1 MKTAL
6 YHIRTRCNYSQSMA
20 ARELQ
25 VSRQIFSAWEQGKKQ
40 IPEGRKAMLAS
51 LFGVPIQILDTEN
64 EAEIQDFCDRPMFST
79 ICQGKAGLFFL
90 SPSNGTSRFS
100 GHSYGYTS
108 RRPLPCFDV
117 PKRSSDRTPKRPFFL
132 RACAAGGSAA

>member
-79 ICQGKAGLFFL
+79 ICQGSRSFL
-90 SPSNGTSRFS
+90 SVPIKRHITFFWALLRIHVQKTSAM
-100 GHSYGYTS
+100 
-108 RRPLPCFDV
+108 L
-117 PKRSSDRTPKRPFFL
+117 
-132 RACAAGGSAA
+132 